1 MLAAAREL
9 DEAGRCVVPVKA
21 DGSSAPEGR
30 DSLDC
35 DALYC
40 EQQRARARENAAFE
54 MLAASL
60 TEIQCGTGRRAHA
73 IHLLLALET
82 VLSQA
87 LGECGRDEYQRVVD
101 RYLAVRH
108 GGAR

>member
-1 MLAAAREL
+1 MSAYPVTGIGGPVDL
-9 DEAGRCVVPVKA
+9 DDDEFGTP
-21 DGSSAPEGR
+21 DGR

-35 DALYC
+35 DTLYC

-54 MLAASL
+54 MLAAGL

-87 LGECGRDEYQRVVD
+87 LSECGRDEYRRVVD

>member
-1 MLAAAREL
+1 MPAE
-9 DEAGRCVVPVKA
+9 D
-21 DGSSAPEGR
+21 DDSSAP

-54 MLAASL
+54 TLAASL

-82 VLSQA
+82 VLSQG